1 MLEALTRSAGRSV
14 MAANPFLWDRFLR
27 RTVPVP
33 PLFGE
38 FAHLAP
44 TEVVSGGTPSAKST
58 PVKASISLLAAS
70 AVEAKVAG
78 CVSDILGKEVAIN
91 EPLIDAGLDSLGA
104 VELRDAV
111 NAAVDME
118 LPSTVV
124 FDYPS
129 VGAMSGFIVSQM
141 HPEGEAGTEIVDQ
154 PVVVRSS
161 EQRETLGGGR
171 LVKSHLAR
179 RSARGQ
185 RPRRYLARPPRAVVL
200 DASDDTA
207 HVQARFGSF
216 VADADMFDSEVFNV
230 SATEGVLL
238 DPQQRM
244 LLEAAWEAKSTLRN
258 IAADRAGVTVGI
270 SGNEYG
276 RMADVVS
283 AYTATGGAPQ
293 RRLRPHVVHLR
304 SPGHQHGRRHGVLIV
319 AGGIAH
325 RHHEHRQ
332 RRVR

>member
-1 MLEALTRSAGRSV
+1 MLPRAPAMREVADVLIGGISLGLGGQANHGAANGWFDAYARTTVAQGRPTTSVQWGAWSGGGGMAAGDAGIIQRMERLGVGVISPQQGLAVLEALTRSAGRSV

-161 EQRETLGGGR
+161 EQRETLGVVGSSSR
-171 LVKSHLAR
+171 TSRDALRADSALDAISRVPLAR
-179 RSARGQ
+179 WCSTPG
-185 RPRRYLARPPRAVVL
+185 RYCACPGAL
-200 DASDDTA
+200 
-207 HVQARFGSF
+207 FGSF
-216 VADADMFDSEVFNV
+216 VADADMFDSEVFKR
-230 SATEGVLL
+230 G
-238 DPQQRM
+238 P
-244 LLEAAWEAKSTLRN
+244 
-258 IAADRAGVTVGI
+258 
-270 SGNEYG
+270 
-276 RMADVVS
+276 
-283 AYTATGGAPQ
+283 PQ
-293 RRLRPHVVHLR
+293 RVF
-304 SPGHQHGRRHGVLIV
+304 
-319 AGGIAH
+319 A
-325 RHHEHRQ
+325 
-332 RRVR
+332 

>member
-1 MLEALTRSAGRSV
+1 

-141 HPEGEAGTEIVDQ
+141 HPEGEAGLEIVDQ

-161 EQRETLGGGR
+161 EQRETLGVVGSSSRTCATLCARTAPSTLSRASPSRGGASTPR
-171 LVKSHLAR
+171 TILRMSR
-179 RSARGQ
+179 R
-185 RPRRYLARPPRAVVL
+185 V
-200 DASDDTA
+200 
-207 HVQARFGSF
+207 FGSF
-216 VADADMFDSEVFNV
+216 VADADMFDSEVFNAV
-230 SATEGVLL
+230 RHRGC
-238 DPQQRM
+238 
-244 LLEAAWEAKSTLRN
+244 AA
-258 IAADRAGVTVGI
+258 
-270 SGNEYG
+270 
-276 RMADVVS
+276 
-283 AYTATGGAPQ
+283 
-293 RRLRPHVVHLR
+293 
-304 SPGHQHGRRHGVLIV
+304 
-319 AGGIAH
+319 
-325 RHHEHRQ
+325 
-332 RRVR
+332 